1 MAKFSIQV
9 NSVHDLPKAA
19 HQLLNSIGEKKLI
32 AFYGKMGAGKTTFI
46 KSICKALQV
55 EEIVNSPTFAII
67 NQYETTENEFVN
79 HFDFYRLES
88 YQEALDIG
96 IFDYWDSGDYCL
108 MEWPEKVEK
117 LLPKECVYLKI
128 AEDELSGLRIISWEF
143 DE

>member
-19 HQLLNSIGEKKLI
+19 NMLLESLGDKKLI

-46 KSICKALQV
+46 KSICEALHV

-67 NQYETTENEFVN
+67 NQYETAENEFVN
-79 HFDFYRLES
+79 HFDFYRLET

-96 IFDYWDSGDYCL
+96 IFDYWDSGDFCL

-117 LLPKECVYLKI
+117 LLPTECVSLKI
-128 AEDELSGLRIISWEF
+128 AEDELSGLRTISWEF